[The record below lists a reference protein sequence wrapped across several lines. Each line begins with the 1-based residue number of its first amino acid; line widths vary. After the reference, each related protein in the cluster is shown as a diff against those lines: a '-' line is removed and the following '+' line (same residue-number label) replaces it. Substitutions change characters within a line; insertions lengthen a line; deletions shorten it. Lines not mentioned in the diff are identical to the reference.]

1 MLQHRRSIRLFG
13 AGIAVA
19 AVAIGSWLVFQSTQT
34 SNASD
39 SGACA
44 SAATAA
50 PTRQTGTSVANAS
63 SATPVAGASGV
74 AAFGDSVRTILQ
86 DGNTPIACVNGVVI
100 PASKVKAYGILS
112 AAGFGVAGAPKISAS
127 QYLDSLINSEVLY
140 REAAKEGFDPTDSAV
155 HDLAVQ
161 EKTGLEGVLAQNTD
175 DAAKLREAFAEVKG
189 TPYSID
195 VYDTSP
201 QMLDGFR
208 RQIAVNALEAH
219 VTSQL
224 PVADQNNPAKRQA
237 AIDALTTALR
247 SKANIQILG
256 PVSY

>member
-1 MLQHRRSIRLFG
+1 MFRNHRRIGFLA
-13 AGIAVA
+13 AGIALVA
-19 AVAIGSWLVFQSTQT
+19 MVIGSWLVFEGTQT
-34 SNASD
+34 SNASG

-44 SAATAA
+44 AHSSTTAATVGVTPA
-50 PTRQTGTSVANAS
+50 GNAS
-63 SATPVAGASGV
+63 STG
-74 AAFGDSVRTILQ
+74 AFGNSVRTILQ
-86 DGNTPIACVNGVVI
+86 DTNTPIACVNGVVI

-112 AAGFGVAGAPKISAS
+112 QAGFGVAGAPKMSAS
-127 QYLDSLINSEVLY
+127 QYLDSLINTEALY
-140 REAAKEGFDPTDSAV
+140 QEAVKEGFGPTDNAV
-155 HDLAVQ
+155 HDLALQ

-175 DAAKLREAFAEVKG
+175 DAAKLRAAFAEVKG

-208 RQIAVNALEAH
+208 HQIAVNALETH

-224 PVADQNNPAKRQA
+224 PVADQNNAAKRQA
-237 AIDALTTALR
+237 AIDSLTATLR
-247 SKANIQILG
+247 SHAKIEILG